1 MSRMVLMV
9 VKDLNNLLNLFRS
22 RGYSVVEGTHAVL
35 EDGSEVGTWSIRQG
49 EEEVAEVLS
58 HYVDTHYYELMKLP
72 SSAGDS
78 EIIDALMRAEL
89 RGIWRVPVEPVVL
102 VLRRDELESVVDS
115 YRDEYPSEEAREA
128 AKHYLERYRREVI
141 RELLR
146 DVLKPQDRI

>member
-1 MSRMVLMV
+1 M
-9 VKDLNNLLNLFRS
+9 
-22 RGYSVVEGTHAVL
+22 
-35 EDGSEVGTWSIRQG
+35 
-49 EEEVAEVLS
+49 
-58 HYVDTHYYELMKLP
+58 P

-102 VLRRDELESVVDS
+102 VLHKDELESVVDS